1 MKFLILIF
9 TFSLTT
15 NAFAAN
21 SCKTI
26 QKTCNRIQAE
36 YTEALQ
42 VWDSLDLKGT
52 PQAITAASEKWTN
65 CLAIKEQKGCNK
77 KVL

>member
-1 MKFLILIF
+1 MKFIALIF
-9 TFSLTT
+9 TLSLAT
-15 NAFAAN
+15 NVFASD

-26 QKTCNRIQAE
+26 QNTCNRIQAE

-42 VWDSLDLKGT
+42 VWDSLDIKKT
-52 PQAITAASEKWTN
+52 PQTIIAASEKWTN